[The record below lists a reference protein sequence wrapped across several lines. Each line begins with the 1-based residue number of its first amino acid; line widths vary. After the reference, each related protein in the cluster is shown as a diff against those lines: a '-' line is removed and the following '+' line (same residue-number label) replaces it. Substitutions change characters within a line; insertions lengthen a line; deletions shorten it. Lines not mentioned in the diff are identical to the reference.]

1 MNIVRV
7 SCLPFP
13 SCTSR
18 RCRSTISTCARQ
30 YYSRSASLSLYHKN
44 DVNREYE
51 RSGFT
56 LSAGTSRGFPSR
68 RQLTRQP
75 AAVDA
80 LGFRRRPSE
89 AHFIHGTTASVPSAP
104 IPLFLPLLLA
114 LPMAPLFLYLSVLAV
129 TLFLCLPRSRAHL
142 SSVCL
147 SLLGFFPR
155 SPTSTYPSLVYF
167 LFCPILSL
175 PVFLP
180 FSHSSKCHAYIAS
193 GSLVSSVFLNFG
205 ELKSK
210 RGTKARSGVRR
221 CKWVSMCVCV

>member
-114 LPMAPLFLYLSVLAV
+114 LPMAPLSLSI
-129 TLFLCLPRSRAHL
+129 CPRSYSLPL
-142 SSVCL
+142 SSSISCSSFFGMFVSPRFLPSL
-147 SLLGFFPR
+147 SYFHLPLSRLVFILSHSFSSRLPPFFSFLEMSRVYSQRELGFI
-155 SPTSTYPSLVYF
+155 
-167 LFCPILSL
+167 CIL
-175 PVFLP
+175 
-180 FSHSSKCHAYIAS
+180 
-193 GSLVSSVFLNFG
+193 
-205 ELKSK
+205 EL
-210 RGTKARSGVRR
+210 RR
-221 CKWVSMCVCV
+221 T

>member
-30 YYSRSASLSLYHKN
+30 YYSRSASLSLSLYHKN

-129 TLFLCLPRSRAHL
+129 TLFLCLPRSSCSSFFGMFVSPRFLPSLSYLHL
-142 SSVCL
+142 LLSRLLFILSHSFSSRLPPFFSFLEMSRVY
-147 SLLGFFPR
+147 SQRELGFI
-155 SPTSTYPSLVYF
+155 
-167 LFCPILSL
+167 CIL
-175 PVFLP
+175 
-180 FSHSSKCHAYIAS
+180 
-193 GSLVSSVFLNFG
+193 
-205 ELKSK
+205 EL
-210 RGTKARSGVRR
+210 RR
-221 CKWVSMCVCV
+221 T

>member
-30 YYSRSASLSLYHKN
+30 YYSRSASLSLSLYHKN

-114 LPMAPLFLYLSVLAV
+114 VPVAPLFLYLSVLAV

-155 SPTSTYPSLVYF
+155 SPTSTYPLSRLVF
-167 LFCPILSL
+167 IP
-175 PVFLP
+175 
-180 FSHSSKCHAYIAS
+180 SHSF
-193 GSLVSSVFLNFG
+193 SSRLPTFFSFLEMSRVYSQR
-205 ELKSK
+205 EL
-210 RGTKARSGVRR
+210 GFICILELRR
-221 CKWVSMCVCV
+221 T